1 VISVR
6 DKIAKRQ
13 MTKNILKIIVSL
25 AVSVVAGYLAFRN
38 VQLNDVIAGIRQA
51 DLVSVAIML
60 VLIAG
65 AQILRS
71 SRWGL
76 LLEPLE
82 SLSQRLLLPITCI
95 GFLFVWILPARLGEL
110 ARPYLLQQNS
120 KVGLSP
126 AMGSVV
132 LERLIDSTFLVVLLT
147 ICLPVLR
154 LPGVILSAFK
164 GFAFILLAAVLL
176 LLLGSIPPFREKLF
190 RVVSIVLPSS
200 WSEFLTRIADTFY
213 SGMQAIMSVKRLLF
227 ILALTLVIWAANLA
241 AFLVLFRSMHLNL
254 GLLAGATV
262 LVLTCLGIALPAAP
276 GFIGNYHYACIVALG
291 LFGVAKD
298 TALAYAILIHFL
310 TLAVLVAMGLFFINF
325 SKLKVS
331 FSLRSAIESPSTGP
345 VDELRSSRSGPSGT
359 QQN

>member
-1 VISVR
+1 
-6 DKIAKRQ
+6 
-13 MTKNILKIIVSL
+13 MTKNLFKIIISVAVSL
-25 AVSVVAGYLAFRN
+25 IAGYLAFRH
-38 VQLNDVIAGIRQA
+38 VQLQEVITGIRQA
-51 DLVSVAIML
+51 DSLSVAL
-60 VLIAG
+60 VLLLIAG
-65 AQILRS
+65 AQLLRS

-82 SLSQRLLLPITCI
+82 SFSQRLLLPITCI
-95 GFLFVWILPARLGEL
+95 GFLFVWILPARLGEV

-132 LERLIDSTFLVVLLT
+132 LERLIDSTFLVALLT
-147 ICLPVLR
+147 ICLPALR
-154 LPGVILSAFK
+154 LPGLILSAFK

-176 LLLGSIPPFREKLF
+176 VLLGSLPAFRQRLF
-190 RVVSIVLPSS
+190 QVIAKVLPAS
-200 WSEFLTRIADTFY
+200 WSEFLTRIAGTFY
-213 SGMQAIMSVKRLLF
+213 SGMQAVMSVKRLLS
-227 ILALTLVIWAANLA
+227 ILALTLVIWAANLS
-241 AFLVLFRSMHLNL
+241 AFLVLFRSMGLNL

-298 TALAYAILIHFL
+298 TALAYAILMHFL
-310 TLAVLVAMGLFFINF
+310 NMVVLVAMGLFFINV

-331 FSLRSAIESPSTGP
+331 FSLRSA
-345 VDELRSSRSGPSGT
+345 VSGS
-359 QQN
+359 